1 MVEQLSTQGTGL
13 TVMVMIFAMT
23 WGFAFPAYIRF
34 PDKETPDFFPI
45 FQVFNAWS
53 GVFVMA
59 FLGMSSSR
67 FRAGLLGNGSLKGSP
82 LFKYMVSSKRR
93 KRHAMAFGAFFG
105 GDGNLSG
112 LSSRAMSSESLPSG
126 PDSLDEDIEAGN
138 DEDYD
143 SADSLDNDEVES
155 SNDEKKGKEESSSS
169 SDSEE
174 DESDSG
180 SAKDV

>member
-1 MVEQLSTQGTGL
+1 M
-13 TVMVMIFAMT
+13 F
-23 WGFAFPAYIRF
+23 
-34 PDKETPDFFPI
+34 
-45 FQVFNAWS
+45 
-53 GVFVMA
+53 

-143 SADSLDNDEVES
+143 SADSLDDDEVES
-155 SNDEKKGKEESSSS
+155 SNDEKKESSS
-169 SDSEE
+169 SDSEDDASE
-174 DESDSG
+174 DTTE
-180 SAKDV
+180 KDV

>member
-1 MVEQLSTQGTGL
+1 
-13 TVMVMIFAMT
+13 
-23 WGFAFPAYIRF
+23 
-34 PDKETPDFFPI
+34 
-45 FQVFNAWS
+45 
-53 GVFVMA
+53 MA